1 MQIRQNLPGN
11 DRASSELVHLAN
23 FLNIMTNQKAMSN
36 LSRPRPVLM
45 TPIRRCGS
53 HALRLRLNLSPDFY
67 SPYPMHIVD
76 FMPLVKLYGDLN
88 NDWAYFQLVVDL
100 VGLQNATMVKWDNVA
115 LDPVKVF
122 EAIKE
127 ETRSVHRVAWEM
139 LFQAGQK
146 HQAKIV
152 MDKSLDN
159 VYYASELID
168 LFDDMLFLNVV
179 RDPRA
184 QVSSINKAIIHDYDP
199 ILNTMSWVKAHDQA
213 KLIIDNHPERILTIR
228 YEDFL
233 TNQEAVLYK
242 VCQFFGIKFEDAM
255 MDVGSSKEAKNIS
268 VLSALW
274 ETNSSAPIPAYIDK
288 FKKTMSSEDIE
299 IIETIAGE
307 YMDYYGYEKMTPAN
321 AKITEEAIAEAKK
334 QSQPMK
340 QKAWSEL
347 KENDPRDY
355 QLRKF
360 RSDYLEMLKKRL
372 IEEQIE
378 ALNRVE
384 SSATTSIA
392 K

>member
-1 MQIRQNLPGN
+1 M
-11 DRASSELVHLAN
+11 
-23 FLNIMTNQKAMSN
+23 NIQTLESN

-88 NDWAYFQLVVDL
+88 NDWSYFQLIVDL
-100 VGLQNATMVKWDNVA
+100 VGLQNATMVKWDGVA
-115 LDPVKVF
+115 LDPVKIF
-122 EAIKE
+122 EAIKNQ
-127 ETRSVHRVAWEM
+127 TRSVHRVAWEM

-159 VYYASELID
+159 VYYGSELID
-168 LFDDMLFLNVV
+168 LFDDILFLNVV

-184 QVSSINKAIIHDYDP
+184 QVNSINRAIIHDYDS
-199 ILNTMSWVKAHDQA
+199 ILNTISWVNAHDQIQG
-213 KLIIDNHPERILTIR
+213 IIKKHPERVLTIR

-242 VCQFFGIKFEDAM
+242 ICQFFGIEFLDSM

-288 FKKTMSSEDIE
+288 FKKTMSSEEIE
-299 IIETIAGE
+299 IIETIAGD
-307 YMDYYGYEKMTPAN
+307 YMDHYGYEKMTPGA
-321 AKITEEAIAEAKK
+321 AKITSEKIAEARKQSEPKK
-334 QSQPMK
+334 QQ
-340 QKAWSEL
+340 AWAEL
-347 KENDPRDY
+347 KVKDPRDY

-360 RSDYLEMLKKRL
+360 RSDYLEMVKKRL
-372 IEEQIE
+372 LEQQIE
-378 ALNRVE
+378 VLNRVGNTAI
-384 SSATTSIA
+384 SNIA
-392 K
+392 R